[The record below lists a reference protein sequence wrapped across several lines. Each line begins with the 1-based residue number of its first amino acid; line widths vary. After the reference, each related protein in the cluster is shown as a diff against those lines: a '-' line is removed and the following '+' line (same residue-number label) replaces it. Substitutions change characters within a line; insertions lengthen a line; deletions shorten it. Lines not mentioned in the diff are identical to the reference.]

1 MNVVFRT
8 DASEE
13 IGSGH
18 FMRCLA
24 LAEELQS
31 LGAKVLFIC
40 YQLPQY
46 MRDMLNTKGMGEVQL
61 NSKKSSDINNELAH
75 SHWLGLSQFEDAEQS
90 IKILSK
96 QNWDLLVVDH
106 YALDIRWELALRASV
121 SKIMVIDDI
130 ADRIHDC
137 DFLLD
142 QNYYEC
148 MNDRYAGK
156 VPAKCSLLL
165 GPKFA
170 LLRNEFLLARS
181 EVTQRFGTVKRILV
195 SFGGMD
201 SGNYTTLTLN
211 ILSQLKK
218 HAFLVDVV
226 IGLNHPHKE
235 EIIILCN
242 KHNFICHVQ
251 TNQISKLMA
260 ISDLAIGSGGIST
273 WERCCLG
280 LPTLVVCVAEN
291 QRMQIKDAAEKGFI
305 FAPNVS
311 TDLSSQLKLH
321 INSILENESLRTLIS
336 KTAMQQVDGLGLKR
350 VKIALISINIQLR
363 TATQSD
369 SQNIFEWRTHPSIVK
384 TSSNTNLITWD
395 DHESWY
401 LEAIK
406 DKNRL
411 VLIAEIDRIPIG
423 VIRFDIENTAALISI
438 YLVPR
443 DDTKGFGSYLL
454 IQAEEWLKSYRSD
467 VINIRAEVL
476 GDNIKSQ
483 SMFSKSNYHIK
494 SIHFSKDISI
504 YEK

>member
-24 LAEELQS
+24 LAEELQN

-46 MRDMLNTKGMGEVQL
+46 MRDMLNAKGMGEAQL
-61 NSKKSSDINNELAH
+61 NSNMSSDINNDLTH
-75 SHWLGLSQFEDAEQS
+75 SHWLGLSQIEDAEQS
-90 IKILSK
+90 IKILSN
-96 QNWDLLVVDH
+96 QNFDLLVVDH

-130 ADRIHDC
+130 ADREHDC

-142 QNYYEC
+142 QNYYVC

-156 VPAKCSLLL
+156 VPANCCLLL

-170 LLRNEFLLARS
+170 LLRNEFHLARS
-181 EVTQRFGTVKRILV
+181 EVTHRFGAVKRILV

-211 ILSQLKK
+211 ILSQLKNQS
-218 HAFLVDVV
+218 FLVDVV
-226 IGLNHPHKE
+226 IGLNHPYKE
-235 EIIILCN
+235 EIITLCTQY
-242 KHNFICHVQ
+242 KFICHVQ
-251 TNQISKLMA
+251 TNEISKLMA
-260 ISDLAIGSGGIST
+260 ISDLAIGSGGISI

-280 LPTLVVCVAEN
+280 LPTLVICAAEN
-291 QRMQIKDAAEKGFI
+291 QRIQIKDAAEKGFI

-336 KTAMQQVDGLGLKR
+336 KSAMQEVDGLGLKR
-350 VKIALISINIQLR
+350 IKVALISNNIQLR
-363 TATQSD
+363 TATKSD

-384 TSSNTNLITWD
+384 TSSNSNPITWD
-395 DHESWY
+395 NHESWY
-401 LEAIK
+401 VEAIK

-411 VLIAEIDRIPIG
+411 ILIGEIDRIPIG
-423 VIRFDIENTAALISI
+423 VIRFDIENTTALISI

-443 DDTKGFGSYLL
+443 DDTKGFGSNLL
-454 IQAEEWLKSYRSD
+454 IRAEEWLKSYRSD

-494 SIHFSKDISI
+494 SIHFSKDISN